1 MTARLSIHHKADA
14 EIYRLDRK
22 EKARFYDFS
31 HLFRQNPDHPSLD
44 LKPLKGNG
52 RIHRAK
58 LNDSY
63 RVLLAKL
70 GVDAQGV
77 ANWLVIAVRHRKDVY
92 EELTVAVNRITGE
105 IEFADLSV
113 VGDSTLRKAGITLT
127 LVEPE
132 PADAGSP
139 PPDTTE
145 EATAAPLLAGV
156 SAVDLHELGVSEPL
170 IDLALAV
177 TGSDE
182 LDRLVAGAP
191 TLSADVLYGLAA
203 GMSVDDVRREIT
215 AEVAV
220 ELTDGYA
227 DDLPAAL
234 ARTAVTTA
242 DDLIAAALEEGD
254 FRAWKIFLHPTQA
267 KAARRTYNGPARV
280 SGGPGTGKTVVALH
294 RVKHLVESLLPG
306 TDKPI
311 LLTTFT
317 KNLTADLAARLA
329 SLLEPGQLDRVEIVN
344 IDQLSA
350 RVVTESGGSR
360 KRRISD
366 AAATDRLAALLAELD
381 ERRFHARFLF
391 EEWDQVILGQALTSR
406 KDYFEARRA
415 GRGQAL
421 TRLDR
426 AAAWKV
432 IEQFTV
438 RLDTDGVETW
448 GQFADRAARLEL
460 DRATKVAART
470 GVPGPADAVADDS
483 AGTRHLRHRYRHAVI
498 DEAQDLRAAHWTMLR
513 AMVAPGQ
520 NDLFIAGDTY
530 QRIYQHQVALGALG
544 VNIRGRSTRLTLSYR
559 STKQILA
566 TAIQIVAPAAAAY
579 DNLDDGTDTIDG
591 YRSVLGG
598 PVPEIIRYPT
608 WQDEL
613 AGLVTTV
620 TTWRAEIASPNGTV
634 AVCAADHDRVVQIV
648 NALTSAGISCAELT
662 KDGPKGDG
670 DIHVGTMHR
679 MKGLEYER
687 VILVAVTNGIIPKRV
702 GPAVDPISAARRD
715 RRDRSL
721 LFVAATRARDTL
733 HITSHPPTSPYLP
746 IP

>member
-1 MTARLSIHHKADA
+1 MTARLSVHHKADR
-14 EIYRLDRK
+14 EIYSLERK
-22 EKARFYDFS
+22 EKAAFYDFS

-52 RIHRAK
+52 RIYRAK
-58 LNDSY
+58 LNVSF

-77 ANWLVIAVRHRKDVY
+77 ANWLVIAVRDRKDVY
-92 EELTVAVNRITGE
+92 EELTVAVNRVTGE

-127 LVEPE
+127 PTEPE
-132 PADAGSP
+132 ASEVVPPQPKPADQSP
-139 PPDTTE
+139 E
-145 EATAAPLLAGV
+145 VPLLAGV
-156 SAVDLHELGVSEPL
+156 NADDLRQLGVSEPL

-177 TGSDE
+177 TDSAE
-182 LDRLVAGAP
+182 LDQLVTGAP
-191 TLSADVLYGLAA
+191 VLSADVLYGLAA
-203 GMSVDDVRREIT
+203 GMSIDDVRREIT

-220 ELTDGYA
+220 ELTADYA
-227 DDLPAAL
+227 DDLSAAL

-242 DDLIAAALEEGD
+242 DDMIAAALEEGD
-254 FRAWKIFLHPTQA
+254 FRAWKIFLHPTQT
-267 KAARRTYNGPARV
+267 KAARRTYSGPARV

-294 RVKHLVESLLPG
+294 RVKHLVEALPPG
-306 TDKPI
+306 TDTPI

-317 KNLTADLAARLA
+317 KNLTADLRARLD
-329 SLLEPGQLDRVEIVN
+329 SLLEPEQLARVEIIN
-344 IDQLSA
+344 IDQLAA
-350 RVVTESGGSR
+350 RVVAESGSAR

-366 AAATDRLAALLAELD
+366 VAATDRLGMLLAELD
-381 ERRFHARFLF
+381 ERRFDAQFLF
-391 EEWDQVILGQALTSR
+391 EEWDQVLLGQALTSR

-415 GRGQAL
+415 GRGRAL

-426 AAAWKV
+426 AAVWKV

-438 RLDTDGVETW
+438 RLDKDDVETW

-460 DRATKVAART
+460 ARATKVASRT
-470 GVPGPADAVADDS
+470 GHTDRAGADDS
-483 AGTRHLRHRYRHAVI
+483 AGTRYLRHRYRHAVV

-513 AMVAPGQ
+513 AMVAAGQ

-544 VNIRGRSTRLTLSYR
+544 INIRGRSTRLTLSYR
-559 STKQILA
+559 STKQIL
-566 TAIQIVAPAAAAY
+566 TKAIQIIAPAAVSY
-579 DNLDDGTDTIDG
+579 DDLDDSTETIDG
-591 YRSVLGG
+591 YRSVLRG
-598 PVPEIIRYPT
+598 PIPEIIHYPT

-620 TTWRAEIASPNGTV
+620 ADWVGDIADPRGTI
-634 AVCAADHDRVVQIV
+634 AVCAADHDHVAQII
-648 NALTSAGISCAELT
+648 NALAVAGISYAELT
-662 KDGPKGDG
+662 KDGPKGNG

-687 VILVAVTNGIIPKRV
+687 VILVAVTNGIIPKK
-702 GPAVDPISAARRD
+702 GIPTVDPVSAARREK
-715 RRDRSL
+715 RDRSL

-733 HITSHPPTSPYLP
+733 RVTAHAPASPYLP
-746 IP
+746 SPA